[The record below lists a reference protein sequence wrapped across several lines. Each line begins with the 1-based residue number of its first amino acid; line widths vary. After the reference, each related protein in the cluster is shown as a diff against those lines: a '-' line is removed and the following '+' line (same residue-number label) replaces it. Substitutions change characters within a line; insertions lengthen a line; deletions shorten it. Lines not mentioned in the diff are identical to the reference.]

1 MIIEDLEIRRS
12 FMDTLEWLL
21 ALSLRYDSPIQ
32 FGLVHIDF
40 GDRNELGEAYG
51 AQEAAKELA
60 ELTGH
65 LKSVFRKTDLI
76 ARNGT
81 DFWMILPYTPAT
93 EKLYDKVIETL
104 GAVDHD
110 GLKVV
115 NPEISVF
122 DLPEHLSALQ
132 QQIETL
138 GAPELL
144 AYLKANRQ
152 SLARHTFCLDFAHAQ
167 HAAKTVS
174 ID

>member
-21 ALSLRYDSPIQ
+21 AISLRYDCPIQ

-60 ELTGH
+60 ELTVH
-65 LKSVFRKTDLI
+65 LKKVFRKTDLI

-93 EKLYDKVIETL
+93 EKLYDKVIATL

-122 DLPEHLSALQ
+122 NLLEHIAAVQ

-138 GAPELL
+138 EVSELL
-144 AYLKANRQ
+144 AYLKANRA
-152 SLARHTFCLDFAHAQ
+152 SLAQHTFCLDFAHER
-167 HAAKTVS
+167 HAGNPPSAG
-174 ID
+174 